1 VLDTVIILLKGR
13 RSSLLQTYHH
23 AGAMITMWANVRY
36 RGTPVWIFTT
46 FNSFVHAVMYTYYAL
61 TSVGIHPPGKKYI
74 TTMQITQFVVGFSVA
89 NSYFV
94 VPKCVTGWGQKF
106 ALGITVLYLVPLT
119 YLFVDFAR
127 KTYIKRQ
134 SKKTA

>member
-1 VLDTVIILLKGR
+1 
-13 RSSLLQTYHH
+13 
-23 AGAMITMWANVRY
+23 MITMWANVRY
-36 RGTPVWIFTT
+36 RGTPVWAFTT
-46 FNSFVHAVMYTYYAL
+46 FNSFIHTIMYTYYAL

-74 TTMQITQFVVGFSVA
+74 TTMQITQFVVGVSVGI
-89 NSYFV
+89 SYFV
-94 VPKCVTGWGQKF
+94 IPECLTSWGQKF
-106 ALGITVLYLVPLT
+106 ALGTTILYLMPLT